1 MYTFFNIY
9 NSSMASAPLCDRI
22 FRTKNSSHHISKSSH
37 IHIGSSSH
45 ADRPESYK
53 GWSTSALHKAC
64 DSVHG
69 GMSIRRAAEEYDI
82 PKSTLFDYTSGRV
95 DFGAKSGAKQYL
107 TKTEEELVT
116 FLNGM
121 SSIGYSRTMKQVVQ
135 LVQTVVT
142 KKVCSTSGPISNR
155 TASSF
160 LNTTASDNCA
170 FLAPMLAQAMQ
181 ALLTSNRI
189 LFSKDCISLTNKPN

>member
-1 MYTFFNIY
+1 
-9 NSSMASAPLCDRI
+9 MASAPLCDRI
-22 FRTKNSSHHISKSSH
+22 FCIKNSSHHICH

-82 PKSTLFDYTSGRV
+82 PNSTLFDYNSGRV

-107 TKTEEELVT
+107 TETEELVS
-116 FLNGM
+116 FLNEM

-135 LVQTVVT
+135 LVPTVVN
-142 KKVCSTSGPISNR
+142 KKDLNVTVTSCWWQSFKSCHPEIVLRCSIGC
-155 TASSF
+155 F
-160 LNTTASDNCA
+160 LFYCV
-170 FLAPMLAQAMQ
+170 
-181 ALLTSNRI
+181 RE
-189 LFSKDCISLTNKPN
+189 LFQFT